1 MSLKIFCL
9 KDYYVLNGRQNYYKK
24 CKRASKKKKK
34 KNVKAPK
41 KYVQR
46 LASKPK
52 CANFAQKL

>member
-1 MSLKIFCL
+1 MSL
-9 KDYYVLNGRQNYYKK
+9 
-24 CKRASKKKKK
+24 K
-34 KNVKAPK
+34 KNVKTPK